1 MIKKSVKQENKKKK
15 IVWVGAV
22 GLGWVG
28 LDGQC
33 VWSNKRVFGLIRG
46 WGGVWFGE
54 GEREERREER
64 GEKVGLTFS

>member
-1 MIKKSVKQENKKKK
+1 M
-15 IVWVGAV
+15 GAV